1 MTKAS
6 LVGLAATALS
16 LTQAGAFDL
25 NVTSLN
31 TNNNPDANTS
41 WFDVSLSLNGNGTA
55 TYTLANLTATGNGTK
70 VSTIYLGT
78 NGGTPDDLT
87 DGFYSLFKKGTVA
100 ISYSGVTVADY
111 SVSWEPTG
119 GGQILNNGGWAIQV
133 EGKNKNGN
141 NNSVINAGESISL
154 TFELKSPTT
163 TEAELIAGFYS
174 DPRKLGVAFHVQAI
188 TGGYSEWYEAMPDQP
203 QPAPAPVPLPDGGA
217 TLAYLGLGFLGI
229 YSLRRAIRA

>member
-31 TNNNPDANTS
+31 TNNNPDASTS

-55 TYTLANLTATGNGTK
+55 TYTLANLATSGNSTK

-78 NGGTPDDLT
+78 NGGTPNDLT
-87 DGFYSLFKKGTVA
+87 DGFYSLFKKGTVS
-100 ISYSGVTVADY
+100 ISYSGGTTANY
-111 SVSWEPTG
+111 SVSWEPNG
-119 GGQILNNGGWAIQV
+119 GGQILNNTGWAIQIA
-133 EGKNKNGN
+133 GDPKTGN

-154 TFELKSPTT
+154 TFELKSNST
-163 TEAELIAGFYS
+163 TEGDLIAGFYS

-203 QPAPAPVPLPDGGA
+203 QPAPAPAPVPDGGA
-217 TLAYLGLGFLGI
+217 TLAYLGLGFLSLYG
-229 YSLRRAIRA
+229 LRRSIRA